1 MTSVS
6 CQADLNQMPNG
17 LYEVAGDLMNVYVV
31 ANGCYFM
38 FMRQYYDVVVKSL
51 GVSSVQ
57 DIIALKAG
65 GFSVEEIKSLR
76 KEGIV

>member
-1 MTSVS
+1 MNSVS

-17 LYEVAGDLMNVYVV
+17 VYEVAGDLLNIYVV
-31 ANGCYFM
+31 NNGCYFM
-38 FMRQYYDVVVKSL
+38 LMRNYFDVITKSL

-76 KEGIV
+76 RDNIV

>member
-6 CQADLNQMPNG
+6 SQVELNQMPNG
-17 LYEVAGDLMNVYVV
+17 VYEVAGDLTNVYVV
-31 ANGCYFM
+31 TNGCYYM
-38 FMRQYYDVVVKSL
+38 IMRQYYDTIAKFV
-51 GVSSVQ
+51 GVSQVQ

-76 KEGIV
+76 QSGIV

>member
-6 CQADLNQMPNG
+6 SQMELNQMPNG
-17 LYEVAGDLMNVYVV
+17 VYEVAGDLTNVYVV
-31 ANGCYFM
+31 NNGCYFM
-38 FMRQYYDVVVKSL
+38 LMRNYYETIVKTC
-51 GVSSVQ
+51 GVSPVQ

-76 KEGIV
+76 RDGIV

>member
-17 LYEVAGDLMNVYVV
+17 VYEVAGDLMNIYIVT
-31 ANGCYFM
+31 NGCYFM
-38 FMRQYYDVVVKSL
+38 LMRQYYDTLVKSL
-51 GVSSVQ
+51 GTSSVQ

-76 KEGIV
+76 RDGIV

>member
-17 LYEVAGDLMNVYVV
+17 VYEVVGDMSNVYVV
-31 ANGCYFM
+31 NSGCYFM
-38 FMRQYYDVVVKSL
+38 LMRNYYETILKST
-51 GVSSVQ
+51 GISQVQ

-76 KEGIV
+76 RDGIV

>member
-6 CQADLNQMPNG
+6 CQTDLNQMPNG
-17 LYEVAGDLMNVYVV
+17 VYEVADDLGNVYVV
-31 ANGCYFM
+31 TNGCYYM
-38 FMRQYYDVVVKSL
+38 LIRQYYETIVKSL

-76 KEGIV
+76 KDGIV